1 MPNHK
6 GICWTRQTTNYNE
19 IIMIQDKIKELK
31 EVNKLIDLR
40 NSGDIPTESHIIR
53 RDQIISEIEEEL
65 VKLNDFDNWKEWKN
79 TVYL

>member
-1 MPNHK
+1 
-6 GICWTRQTTNYNE
+6 
-19 IIMIQDKIKELK
+19 MIQDKIKELK

-40 NSGDIPTESHIIR
+40 NSGDISTESHILR

-79 TVYL
+79 SIYL

>member
-1 MPNHK
+1 MVTISKRKKNK
-6 GICWTRQTTNYNE
+6 SNF
-19 IIMIQDKIKELK
+19 MIQDKIKELK

-40 NSGDIPTESHIIR
+40 NSGDIPTESHILR

-79 TVYL
+79 SVYL

>member
-1 MPNHK
+1 
-6 GICWTRQTTNYNE
+6 
-19 IIMIQDKIKELK
+19 MIQDKIKELK

-40 NSGDIPTESHIIR
+40 NSGDILTESHILR

-79 TVYL
+79 SVYL